1 MPVTTRSQTRSPP
14 TTRAQHSYS
23 LRENRHP
30 QGYYANMQGPEDEDM
45 QMAADTLMS
54 MSTWQPISPIASRES
69 INALLVALAPSAPA
83 TRRSARIASRV

>member
-30 QGYYANMQGPEDEDM
+30 QGYYADMQGPEEDEDM
-45 QMAADTLMS
+45 AADALMS
-54 MSTWQPISPIASRES
+54 LSSWQHISPIASRES
-69 INALLVALAPSAPA
+69 INALIAALAPSAPT
-83 TRRSARIASRV
+83 TRRSARIASRA